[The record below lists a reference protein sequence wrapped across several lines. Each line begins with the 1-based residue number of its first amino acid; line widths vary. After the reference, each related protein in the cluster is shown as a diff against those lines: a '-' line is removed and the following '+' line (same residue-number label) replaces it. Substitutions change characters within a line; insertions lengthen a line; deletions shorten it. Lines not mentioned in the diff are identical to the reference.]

1 MLDSTGKLVVE
12 SILETKAITVLQF
25 IHGVRGT
32 LQVPFEGGTC
42 AEWLHDLLTPH
53 VMKAL
58 VREPRKNALLN
69 AGNKNH
75 SIDAYKLADL
85 LLTGLLPAVYHGEN
99 GVRTLKE
106 LACSYLAVTQDLTRV
121 IIA

>member
-1 MLDSTGKLVVE
+1 MLDSTGQLVMD

-25 IHGVRGT
+25 IHGVRGS

-58 VREPRKNALLN
+58 LREPRKNALLE
-69 AGNKNH
+69 AGNKND

-85 LLTGLLPAVYHGEN
+85 LLTGLLSAVCHGEN

-106 LACSYLAVTQDLTRV
+106 LACGYLAVTQDLTRV
-121 IIA
+121 MIA

>member
-1 MLDSTGKLVVE
+1 VLDSTGKLVME
-12 SILETKAITVLQF
+12 SILEAKVITVLQF
-25 IHGVRGT
+25 IHGVRWS

-58 VREPRKNALLN
+58 VCEPRKNALLK
-69 AGNKNH
+69 AGNKND

-85 LLTGLLPAVYHGEN
+85 LLTGLLSAIYHGEN
-99 GVRTLKE
+99 GVRTVTE
-106 LACSYLAVTQDLTRV
+106 LACGYLAVTQDLTRV